1 QDRESVP
8 GRRHPEGG
16 QGGHDHRGGRAQ
28 GDHRARGVSARA
40 PAAREAPGGGAA
52 QGGRA
57 GRGAAVR
64 GGSRRLHR
72 RQVVHA
78 LQRLPVAHLEG
89 QSGSA
94 TRRPG
99 GPRGRELRGLR
110 PLRRGGSRRGAVPV
124 VLRDAR
130 RAQPERR
137 IPRARR
143 ASAPGHRVAP
153 AGVMTAPRPVSI
165 LIAALGGQGGGV
177 LTEWLVGAAAHAGY
191 PAQATSI
198 PGVAQRTGAT
208 TYYVEVFPERLAAG
222 GAEPVFSL
230 YPTPGDVDVVIA
242 SELLE
247 AGRTI
252 EMDYVSPGR
261 TTLVASTHRL
271 FSIAEK
277 SVPGDGIYPSA
288 GLEAAARK
296 QSRRFVGFDALTAAR
311 QHQTEVNALLL
322 GALSATGVL
331 PMTAADF
338 EAAIRE
344 GGVAVDRNIR
354 GLKAG
359 HELVAAGQAGP
370 VAPPAE
376 RPWSAVKAEWAAA
389 LGPRGAAFLAL
400 VARTEAEFPA
410 TLHPTLGEAIARLV
424 DYQDVRYAELFLER
438 VRRVRALDPDGP
450 LTRIFARR
458 LAVWMTYEDAIRVAD
473 LKTRRDRFE
482 RIRRENAAP
491 AGSVVVVT
499 DYLKPDLDE
508 LYGILPAAIG
518 GPIARWA
525 ERRWPDGRPT
535 IG

>member
-1 QDRESVP
+1 MV
-8 GRRHPEGG
+8 
-16 QGGHDHRGGRAQ
+16 
-28 GDHRARGVSARA
+28 AR
-40 PAAREAPGGGAA
+40 
-52 QGGRA
+52 
-57 GRGAAVR
+57 
-64 GGSRRLHR
+64 
-72 RQVVHA
+72 
-78 LQRLPVAHLEG
+78 
-89 QSGSA
+89 
-94 TRRPG
+94 
-99 GPRGRELRGLR
+99 
-110 PLRRGGSRRGAVPV
+110 
-124 VLRDAR
+124 
-130 RAQPERR
+130 
-137 IPRARR
+137 
-143 ASAPGHRVAP
+143 
-153 AGVMTAPRPVSI
+153 RPVSI

-177 LTEWLVGAAAHAGY
+177 LTEWLVGAAGHAGY

-208 TYYVEVFPERLAAG
+208 TYYVEVFPERTEAG

-277 SVPGDGIYPSA
+277 SVPGDGIYPSE

-296 QSRRFVGFDALTAAR
+296 LSRRFVGFDALTAAR

-344 GGVAVDRNIR
+344 GGVAVERNVR

-359 HELVAAGQAGP
+359 QEMVAAGQAGP
-370 VAPPAE
+370 AAPPAE
-376 RPWSAVKAEWAAA
+376 RPWPAVKAERAAA
-389 LGPRGAAFLAL
+389 LGARGAAFLAL
-400 VARTEAEFPA
+400 AARTEAEFPD
-410 TLHPTLGEAIARLV
+410 TLHPTLGEALARLI
-424 DYQDVRYAELFLER
+424 DYQDARYAELFLER
-438 VRRVRALDPDGP
+438 VRRVRALDPGGR
-450 LTRIFARR
+450 LTRSFARR

-473 LKTRRDRFE
+473 LKTRRARFE

-508 LYGILPAAIG
+508 LYGILPVAIG
-518 GPIARWA
+518 APIARWA

-535 IG
+535 IGQHVKTTSVLGFLRVWLLARLRGLRPSSLRRQREFALMRRWEDTVLATAALDEALATEAAELANVVKGYGEVRRRLSGALERFLDDTVRPAIEADRRAGTGFARATEIVRAGGRRLLAGENASSLSPQGRG

>member
-1 QDRESVP
+1 M
-8 GRRHPEGG
+8 
-16 QGGHDHRGGRAQ
+16 A
-28 GDHRARGVSARA
+28 
-40 PAAREAPGGGAA
+40 
-52 QGGRA
+52 
-57 GRGAAVR
+57 
-64 GGSRRLHR
+64 SR
-72 RQVVHA
+72 
-78 LQRLPVAHLEG
+78 
-89 QSGSA
+89 
-94 TRRPG
+94 
-99 GPRGRELRGLR
+99 
-110 PLRRGGSRRGAVPV
+110 
-124 VLRDAR
+124 
-130 RAQPERR
+130 
-137 IPRARR
+137 
-143 ASAPGHRVAP
+143 
-153 AGVMTAPRPVSI
+153 RPVSI

-177 LTEWLVGAAAHAGY
+177 LTEWLVGAAGHAGY

-208 TYYVEVFPERLAAG
+208 TYYVEVFPERIEAG
-222 GAEPVFSL
+222 GPEPIFSL
-230 YPTPGDVDVVIA
+230 YPTPGDVDVIIA

-252 EMDYVSPGR
+252 EMDYASPGR

-277 SVPGDGIYPSA
+277 SVPGDGIYPSE

-296 QSRRFVGFDALTAAR
+296 LSRRFVGFDALTAAR
-311 QHQTEVNALLL
+311 RHQTEVNALLL

-344 GGVAVDRNIR
+344 GGVAVERNIR

-359 HELVAAGQAGP
+359 QELVAAGQPGTE
-370 VAPPAE
+370 APPAE
-376 RPWSAVKAEWAAA
+376 RPWPVVKAERAAA
-389 LGPRGAAFLAL
+389 LGPRGAGFLAL
-400 VARTEAEFPA
+400 ATRTEAEFPDP
-410 TLHPTLGEAIARLV
+410 LHATLGEALARLI

-438 VRRVRALDPDGP
+438 VRRVRALDPGGR
-450 LTRIFARR
+450 LTRVFARR

-473 LKTRRDRFE
+473 LKTRRGRFE
-482 RIRRENAAP
+482 RIRGENAAP

-525 ERRWPDGRPT
+525 ERRWPEGRPT
-535 IG
+535 IGQHVKTTSVLGFLRVRLLARLRWLRPSSLRRQREFALMGRWEDAVLAAAALDLALAAEVAELANIVKGYGEVRRRLSGALERFLDDTVRPGIEADRRAGAGFVRSTEIVRAGGRRLLADENASSLSPQGRG